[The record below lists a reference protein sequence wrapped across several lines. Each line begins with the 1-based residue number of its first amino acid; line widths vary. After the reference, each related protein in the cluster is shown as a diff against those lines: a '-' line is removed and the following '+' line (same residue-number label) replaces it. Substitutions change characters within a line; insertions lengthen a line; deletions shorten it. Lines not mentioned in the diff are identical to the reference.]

1 MQPKTKTVEL
11 SNVVMTVTSVAVGA
25 EMQNGSADG
34 RDNGGYWDED
44 DMQ

>member
-1 MQPKTKTVEL
+1 MQPETKTVVL

-25 EMQNGSADG
+25 EMKSGSADS
-34 RDNGGYWDED
+34 RDNGDFWDED

>member
-1 MQPKTKTVEL
+1 MQPETKTVKL

-25 EMQNGSADG
+25 DMQSGSADS